1 MIIFRIRKDLGQI
14 LPRRRV
20 TRSRLAI
27 VEIEGS
33 ESEGES
39 IGDLAPY
46 DNGSQV
52 SFLAVVCNN
61 LNACIFSVLLVI
73 LAIENCDHVALQQD
87 RNRFQPVEV
96 VVGTNLK
103 IIDQPEVRVEV
114 FEVYVAQDKKT
125 TKKTMKKRRTII

>member
-1 MIIFRIRKDLGQI
+1 MTNLKMKSDIRHSKNGEITHLTLLLWYRSVDFYIDFFRIRKDLGQI

-52 SFLAVVCNN
+52 SFL
-61 LNACIFSVLLVI
+61 SVTSNDLII
-73 LAIENCDHVALQQD
+73 LAVCQLHS
-87 RNRFQPVEV
+87 PS
-96 VVGTNLK
+96 K
-103 IIDQPEVRVEV
+103 I
-114 FEVYVAQDKKT
+114 
-125 TKKTMKKRRTII
+125 TIT

>member
-1 MIIFRIRKDLGQI
+1 MGQI

-27 VEIEGS
+27 VEIDAS

-52 SFLAVVCNN
+52 SLFFFRTDFQLD
-61 LNACIFSVLLVI
+61 FSVL
-73 LAIENCDHVALQQD
+73 
-87 RNRFQPVEV
+87 
-96 VVGTNLK
+96 
-103 IIDQPEVRVEV
+103 
-114 FEVYVAQDKKT
+114 
-125 TKKTMKKRRTII
+125 

>member
-1 MIIFRIRKDLGQI
+1 MVSIGGFLLIIFRIRKDLGQI

-52 SFLAVVCNN
+52 SFLG
-61 LNACIFSVLLVI
+61 L
-73 LAIENCDHVALQQD
+73 
-87 RNRFQPVEV
+87 
-96 VVGTNLK
+96 
-103 IIDQPEVRVEV
+103 
-114 FEVYVAQDKKT
+114 
-125 TKKTMKKRRTII
+125 